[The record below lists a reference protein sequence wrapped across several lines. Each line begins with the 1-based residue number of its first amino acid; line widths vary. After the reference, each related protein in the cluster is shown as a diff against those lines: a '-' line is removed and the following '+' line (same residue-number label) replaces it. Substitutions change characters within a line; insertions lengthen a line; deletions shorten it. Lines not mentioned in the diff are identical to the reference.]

1 MPYPTLLASPGNLAI
16 FAAILL
22 ASSRVSNFALMPA
35 RQRDLFASEE
45 LGAMSAFGTKR
56 TFPLDFGVGGNSAAQ
71 RAIIFYSALLLK
83 CLCLC
88 GFREMSQWRTII

>member
-22 ASSRVSNFALMPA
+22 ASSRVSNFALIPA
-35 RQRDLFASEE
+35 RQRDQTFAREE

-71 RAIIFYSALLLK
+71 RCDYFL
-83 CLCLC
+83 
-88 GFREMSQWRTII
+88 QRTAFKMFVPLRL

>member
-1 MPYPTLLASPGNLAI
+1 MPYPTLLASPGNLAM

-71 RAIIFYSALLLK
+71 RCDYFL
-83 CLCLC
+83 
-88 GFREMSQWRTII
+88 QRTAFKMFVPLRL

>member
-1 MPYPTLLASPGNLAI
+1 MPQAGKMVLKLEDKYALPYPTLLASPGNLAI

-35 RQRDLFASEE
+35 RQRDQTFASEE

-56 TFPLDFGVGGNSAAQ
+56 TFPLDFGGGRKFC
-71 RAIIFYSALLLK
+71 RATMRLFSTAR
-83 CLCLC
+83 C
-88 GFREMSQWRTII
+88 F

>member
-56 TFPLDFGVGGNSAAQ
+56 TFPLDFGGGRKFC
-71 RAIIFYSALLLK
+71 RATMRLFSTAH
-83 CLCLC
+83 C
-88 GFREMSQWRTII
+88 F